1 MCKTMNKFL
10 FELGTEEI
18 PADMIAPG
26 LEQLA
31 GSLERALQEG
41 GVSFGGVQR
50 YNSPRRLAVIVE
62 GLPDRQPDRE
72 ELAIGPPSS
81 IALDAAGVP
90 TQAGEGFARK
100 LGIEAAQLEV
110 VDTDRGAYVG
120 FRRRIPG
127 KPVDTL
133 LREELPKVIG
143 AVSWP
148 RNMYWRESRFRY
160 IRPLRWFV
168 ALWNSTP
175 LEFEFEGV
183 RAGRTSRGHR
193 FLGQPSV
200 AIEEPG
206 SYVRALRD
214 NFVMVD
220 LGERQVKIAA
230 EMEGAVPDGL
240 RVLPD
245 PGLLQLVAYLNEFP
259 SVLAGSFD
267 PRFLEIPQEVL
278 ITVMRHH
285 QKYFALVD
293 DEGALRPG
301 FLTVIN
307 TAGDATGKIRQG
319 HERVLKAR
327 LEDAAF
333 FWRSDQKT
341 PLRER
346 VESLDKVLFQK
357 DLGSYLEKTR
367 RIEALCA
374 KLDGGRDLQ
383 VAARLCKTDLTTEM
397 VFEMTE
403 LQGVMGGLYARKEGY
418 PAAVWKAIYE
428 HYKPQSPEDDSP
440 SSRNGAL
447 LSLSD
452 KLDTLVGCFGIGLA
466 PSGSSDP
473 FALRRQAQGL
483 VRVLLDHQL
492 DFLLGDL
499 VDFAMDNHSFTRP
512 AAEVR
517 AETLEFLG
525 QRTRHILHEKGISYD
540 VVNAVA
546 AVGLDQVAD
555 GHDRAKALMKIKED
569 PDFEALAI
577 AFKRI
582 RNILGKQAKPEGET
596 RTEDL
601 EDDSEKAL
609 HRQLGALRPQIEE
622 GLGHSDY
629 FGALKKMASLRGA
642 VDRFFD
648 DVMVLCEDQRLRL
661 NRLRL
666 LGEISTL
673 FLRVADI
680 SEIVKREQS

>member
-1 MCKTMNKFL
+1 MNKFL

-26 LEQLA
+26 QEQLTA
-31 GSLERALQEG
+31 GLERVLRDGKVAFASLRG
-41 GVSFGGVQR
+41 

-62 GLPDRQPDRE
+62 WLPERQPDRE
-72 ELAIGPPSS
+72 ELALGPPRS
-81 IALDAAGVP
+81 IALDGSGAP

-100 LGIEAAQLEV
+100 MGVEAAELEV
-110 VDTDRGAYVG
+110 VETERGAYVG

-127 KPVDTL
+127 KPVDQL
-133 LREELPKVIG
+133 LREELPQVIG
-143 AVSWP
+143 GVSWP

-183 RAGRTSRGHR
+183 VAGRTSRGHR
-193 FLGQPSV
+193 FLGESSV
-200 AIEEPG
+200 SIGEPG
-206 SYVRALRD
+206 EYVSALRD
-214 NFVMVD
+214 NFVLVD
-220 LGERQVKIAA
+220 LRERTGKIAA
-230 EMEGAVPDGL
+230 EMERAVPDGL
-240 RVLPD
+240 RISPD
-245 PGLLQLVAYLNEFP
+245 PGLLQLVAYLNEYP

-278 ITVMRHH
+278 ITVMRLH

-293 DEGALRPG
+293 GDGNLQPG

-333 FWRSDQKT
+333 FWRSDQEKR
-341 PLRER
+341 LKDRI
-346 VESLDKVLFQK
+346 ESLDKVLFQK
-357 DLGSYLEKTR
+357 DLGSYLEKTK
-367 RIEALCA
+367 RIQAICA
-374 KLDGGRDLQ
+374 RLGGGPDLQ
-383 VAARLCKTDLTTEM
+383 EAAALCKTDLTTEM

-403 LQGVMGGLYARKEGY
+403 LQGVMGGLYARREGY
-418 PAAVWKAIYE
+418 PEAVWRAIYE
-428 HYKPQSPEDDSP
+428 HYKPQSLEEESP

-452 KLDTLVGCFGIGLA
+452 KLDTLVGCFGIGIV

-483 VRVLLDHQL
+483 VRVLLDHGL
-492 DFLLGDL
+492 DFRLPEL
-499 VDFAMDNHSFTRP
+499 VEIAMENHNFARP
-512 AAEVR
+512 AAEIR
-517 AETLEFLG
+517 AETLDFLD
-525 QRTRHILHEKGISYD
+525 QRIRHIWHEKGISYD

-546 AVGLDQVAD
+546 AVGLDPVAD
-555 GHDRAKALMKIKED
+555 GFARAEALMKIKED

-582 RNILGKQAKPEGET
+582 RNILGKQSQPDGVACA
-596 RTEDL
+596 EDM
-601 EDDSEKAL
+601 EDESEKAL
-609 HRQLGALRPQIEE
+609 FREFRALKPEIET
-622 GLGHSDY
+622 GLDRSDY
-629 FGALKKMASLRGA
+629 FGALKRMATLRAA

-648 DVMVLCEDQRLRL
+648 DVMVLCEDRRLRL